1 MQHVSQFFLT
11 DVMLKAINVVA
22 VRQIAVKTLRQL
34 IIKATTALSFSG
46 HFILHNPAGYER
58 RLISSRGNDHLLE
71 SHRCPFQLGRDLSS
85 RDSMLSCSRR

>member
-46 HFILHNPAGYER
+46 HFILHNHFSA
-58 RLISSRGNDHLLE
+58 RLSAALAPRE
-71 SHRCPFQLGRDLSS
+71 WGRAVCVLS
-85 RDSMLSCSRR
+85 LV